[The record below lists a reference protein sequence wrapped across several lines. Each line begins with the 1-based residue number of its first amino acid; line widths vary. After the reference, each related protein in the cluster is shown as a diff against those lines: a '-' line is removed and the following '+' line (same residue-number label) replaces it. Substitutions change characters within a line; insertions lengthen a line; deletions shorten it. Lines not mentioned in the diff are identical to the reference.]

1 MKHVSQRAHTKCTD
15 VSVSAKKKKMKLSEK
30 QVIDDTAMAVP
41 SANHNNRK
49 DIRSRTDT
57 PRTAILVTIFICF
70 IGFLVFLVSSAS
82 SRDTLSTIMRI
93 DFGLGVAMCI
103 FGFVAILRHHNPL
116 AIKIFASW
124 FLFNAVLS
132 LIACTVFLVGII
144 QRMSNSDQSWGQGSS
159 SDFDTVNHYKDLIC
173 AIVLTASCVFWL
185 FAIWVLWRFYA
196 AFRRDYMAWKEE
208 YKQDTSNYQ
217 MDASFHQWRSRHVM

>member
-1 MKHVSQRAHTKCTD
+1 
-15 VSVSAKKKKMKLSEK
+15 MKLSEK
-30 QVIDDTAMAVP
+30 QVIDNTASAV
-41 SANHNNRK
+41 SSGNENGK
-49 DIRSRTDT
+49 DVQSHTDT
-57 PRTAILVTIFICF
+57 SRTAILVTIFICF

-82 SRDTLSTIMRI
+82 SRDTLYTIMRI
-93 DFGLGVAMCI
+93 DFGFGIAMCI
-103 FGFVAILRHHNPL
+103 FGVVAILRHHPL

-144 QRMSNSDQSWGQGSS
+144 NRMSNADQSWGQSSS

-185 FAIWVLWRFYA
+185 FAIYVLVRFYA
-196 AFRRDYMAWKEE
+196 AFRRDYMAWKEV

-217 MDASFHQWRSRHVM
+217 MDASFHQWRSRHAL